1 MNDVSTVPAMGEVPP
16 STPLSVVVIA
26 TTMAGTRRALI
37 GARQIAG
44 GRDASATL
52 LVPRR
57 SSANGSHVTQ
67 KARTLLA
74 EVGLEATVHV
84 CVCRDV
90 GDIVQLMLGRSSLLV
105 IGGRRSALW
114 PTREERLSRRLS
126 GQGYSVV
133 FAEVLDTPPVAARL
147 QGVFRDSWGAS
158 EVAAPIVSS
167 ETGSISAT
175 VTESVDPALVDDS
188 TRPWLLAGIAFVV
201 FLALLTIWAWVT
213 YPADG
218 RFAARPLVAAQQLS

>member
-1 MNDVSTVPAMGEVPP
+1 MLDMNDVSTVPAIGEVPP

-26 TTMAGTRRALI
+26 TTMEGTRRALMS
-37 GARQIAG
+37 ARQIAG

-57 SSANGSHVTQ
+57 PSSSANGSHVTQ

-74 EVGLEATVHV
+74 AVGLEATVHV

-114 PTREERLSRRLS
+114 LTREERLARRLS

-147 QGVFRDSWGAS
+147 QGIFRDSFWARLRSPRLSCLQRHGA
-158 EVAAPIVSS
+158 
-167 ETGSISAT
+167 
-175 VTESVDPALVDDS
+175 
-188 TRPWLLAGIAFVV
+188 
-201 FLALLTIWAWVT
+201 
-213 YPADG
+213 
-218 RFAARPLVAAQQLS
+218 